1 MLLSGGGRVRSP
13 SLDSASA
20 KMPSTTFYR
29 SCKYSPPL
37 LPPRLC
43 RRRRRDRRRIPC
55 FPSRKPFRVFPTRGD
70 GAEEL
75 KSFDGHPVDVDPLAW
90 RRSVRSY
97 PMCCRHRFER
107 IGFRRVVVCAPR
119 GSAHRARVGSS
130 RIAASRFFPASTVLT
145 PASYPLSHHRLQDL
159 QEASS
164 SVREGASRQ

>member
-1 MLLSGGGRVRSP
+1 MLLSGGGRDRSP

-29 SCKYSPPL
+29 SCKYSPPFL
-37 LPPRLC
+37 
-43 RRRRRDRRRIPC
+43 RRVCVVVGDATGVGSRVFRRGSPLG
-55 FPSRKPFRVFPTRGD
+55 FFPTRGD

-75 KSFDGHPVDVDPLAW
+75 KSFDGHPVDVDPPAW

-107 IGFRRVVVCAPR
+107 IGFRRVVVCSPR

-145 PASYPLSHHRLQDL
+145 PASYPLAHHRLQDL